1 MILPLLLALTLGP
14 AAPEERTD
22 AYGDCQSRAKGTGF
36 QTCLETALAEEDAV
50 LNAAYR
56 AVRERLDAA
65 RQRELRDRQRTW
77 IRARDAACDSRAAD
91 QTDPALAAA
100 ARTDCLIGWTS
111 DRVLWLENTY
121 FPPEDL

>member
-14 AAPEERTD
+14 VAPEERTD
-22 AYGDCQSRAKGTGF
+22 AYADCQARTKGIGF
-36 QTCLETALAEEDAV
+36 QACLDTALAEEDQV
-50 LNAAYR
+50 LNTAYR
-56 AVRERLDAA
+56 AVRERLDAE
-65 RQRELRDRQRTW
+65 RRRELRDRQRAW

-121 FPPEDL
+121 FPPESL